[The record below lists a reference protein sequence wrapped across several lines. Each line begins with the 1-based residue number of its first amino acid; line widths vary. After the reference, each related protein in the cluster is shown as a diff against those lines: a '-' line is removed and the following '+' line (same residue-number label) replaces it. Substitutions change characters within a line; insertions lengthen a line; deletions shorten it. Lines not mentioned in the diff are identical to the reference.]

1 MDEEKKTI
9 ILSKLQ
15 DSEFVEFEGNVYFMF
30 EGKIYYHSSSRFYQ
44 LKAQLENYFSAK
56 FPDKPTE
63 WKNEMVLQ
71 NLIIGASNLDEKE
84 KKVRIE
90 YFGNQPVFIFEGE
103 NWEDEELR
111 NLLHPYPK
119 SIEELSP
126 REESNEVGILGKIM
140 NYARKLRDK
149 LNRGEEIRNDARA
162 RARKNP

>member
-71 NLIIGASNLDEKE
+71 NLIIGASNLDEEE

-90 YFGNQPVFIFEGE
+90 YFGQVPIFVFQG

-111 NLLHPYPK
+111 DLVHSYPK
-119 SIEELSP
+119 GIEQLSP
-126 REESNEVGILGKIM
+126 REESNEEGILGKIM
-140 NYARKLRDK
+140 DYARKLRDK
-149 LNRGEEIRNDARA
+149 LNRGEEIRND
-162 RARKNP
+162 